1 MTIRNYQC
9 SIDLLQVIL
18 WQDNEATNLQQLLTL
33 KQNWYNENHCDF
45 WNNWVRNVFD
55 LRTANDFGLRVW
67 SEILNVPLF
76 GTIAPSPS
84 NYPAWGFAD
93 FGAGF
98 DQGNF
103 ATDDNSA
110 FGLTTEQRRA
120 VLRLKAFKVL
130 SRANCRDTNRFLAH
144 LFGQGSMYVLDGLN
158 MTMAFIYTQEI
169 APELLRAIQ
178 ELDLIP
184 RPSAVQINYVD
195 ASLESFGF
203 DPAGLNFDNGNFVGG

>member
-45 WNNWVRNVFD
+45 WNNWVRDVFD
-55 LRTANDFGLRVW
+55 LRTANNFGLRVW

-76 GTIAPSPS
+76 GTIEESPS
-84 NYPAWGFAD
+84 DYPAFGFAD
-93 FGAGF
+93 FGLGF

-110 FGLTTEQRRA
+110 FGLTTEQRRT

-130 SRANCRDTNRFLAH
+130 SRANYRDTNRFLAH
-144 LFGQGSMYVLDGLN
+144 LFGQGTMYILDGLN
-158 MTMAFIYTQEI
+158 MNISFIYTQGI

-184 RPSAVQINYVD
+184 RPSAVQINYID
-195 ASLESFGF
+195 ASLESWGF
-203 DPAGLNFDNGNFVGG
+203 APAGLNFDNGNFVGG

>member
-18 WQDNEATNLQQLLTL
+18 WQDNESTNLQQLLTL

-45 WNNWVRNVFD
+45 WNNWVRDVFD
-55 LRTANDFGLRVW
+55 LRTANNFGLRVW
-67 SEILNVPLF
+67 SEILDVPLF
-76 GTIAPSPS
+76 GTISPSPS
-84 NYPAWGFAD
+84 DYPAWGFAD
-93 FGAGF
+93 FGVGF

-103 ATDDNSA
+103 ATDDNSE
-110 FGLTTEQRRA
+110 FGLTTDQRRA

-130 SRANCRDTNRFLAH
+130 SRANHRDTNRFLVH
-144 LFGQGSMYVLDGLN
+144 LFGPGSMYVLDGLN
-158 MTMAFIYTQEI
+158 MTIAFIYTQEI

-184 RPSAVQINYVD
+184 RPSGVQINYVK

-203 DPAGLNFDNGNFVGG
+203 EPAGLNFDNGNFVGG